1 MMKPEHYRC
10 KKRII
15 AYSSILIIFIF
26 LLSACSNFPLLPS
39 GDSANNFQ
47 LAEVL
52 FQVSLPDGFPD
63 ESRLMLEIV
72 DDVTGIYF
80 NAARY
85 EMVKL
90 DDSHYSLSL
99 LLKVATELKYRYVRV
114 SESAEYEQN
123 GKGQDVRYRI
133 LRINGPQIVD
143 DIIAAW
149 PGYSNPHAGGKITG
163 QVIDAANNAPIPNL
177 LVSAGGYQ
185 ALTSSD
191 GSFILD
197 KLVPGVHNLVIYSMD
212 GAFETFQQG
221 AKVAEGANTPVEVYL
236 NKRPTTTVRFE
247 VRIPRAQANDMP
259 LRFVSNLSTLGN
271 AYAEL
276 SSGSAGSAVNYPKV
290 TKISSTQYRID
301 LELPVGLHLQ
311 YKYSFGDGFWNA
323 EQLETGGFAI
333 RDLIIQEDQLI
344 RDVVESFT
352 VPDIGEVN
360 IAVKVPDS
368 TPAQETVYLQLK
380 PFGWMEPLPMIPK
393 GSGVWEFTIFSPLQY
408 TDSMEY
414 RFCRNGMCEIGA
426 GDAASILTL
435 SPLPT
440 SQTLTSV
447 VAEWQGS
454 AEIVTDSSQ
463 YLAFDAMDTRPD
475 WITGVEFSSHY
486 FPGWRATIDTG
497 LEYSKSLGGDFVVLT
512 PTWTLEQTDHPTLAA
527 KPGHDLLW
535 QETMTLVNHVTM
547 SGQKAILYPRINYTQ
562 GAVNYYASDQWSEE
576 WKAEWFEEY
585 KRFLFNF
592 ADLAQILGI
601 EGIIIEEPA
610 VPYLEYAQK
619 SIDREATPRFF
630 SDNQWNELIS
640 GIRSRYSGKLIG
652 VMTKPAYN
660 MHAPL
665 WLDQVDIVYVL
676 LSPALEIKEGS
687 VEEIRDLFDLEIEYV
702 NAQIG
707 QYEKPVLIGISYPA
721 SDRAIFGLPSSNE
734 HQIVSPLDAV
744 NIDPEFDLQAKIY
757 SAAIQSSAG
766 RDWIIGFISRGY
778 FPYIELQ
785 DASSSIYR
793 KPAGDILWF
802 WYHYLLNKAPQ

>member
-1 MMKPEHYRC
+1 MKPAHYRH
-10 KKRII
+10 KNRIVTC
-15 AYSSILIIFIF
+15 SSIFIIFIF
-26 LLSACSNFPLLPS
+26 LLSSCSNFPLLPT
-39 GDSANNFQ
+39 GDNANNFL

-52 FQVSLPDGFPD
+52 FQVSLPNELTED
-63 ESRLMLEIV
+63 SRLMLEIV

-80 NAARY
+80 NATRY
-85 EMVKL
+85 EMAKV
-90 DDSHYSLSL
+90 DANHYTLSL
-99 LLKVATELKYRYVRV
+99 PLKVATELKYRYVRV

-123 GKGQDVRYRI
+123 GNGQDVRYRI

-149 PGYSNPHAGGKITG
+149 PGYANPVAGGKITG
-163 QVIDAANNAPIPNL
+163 QVIDALNNAPIPNL

-191 GSFILD
+191 GSFNLAD
-197 KLVPGVHNLVIYSMD
+197 LVPGVHNLVIYSMD
-212 GAFETFQQG
+212 GVYETFQQG
-221 AKVAEGANTPVEVYL
+221 ASVAEGANTPVQVYL
-236 NKRPTTTVRFE
+236 KRRPTTTVSFE

-271 AYAEL
+271 AYADL
-276 SSGSAGSAVNYPKV
+276 SSGSAGSAVNYPKM
-290 TKISSTQYRID
+290 TKISSTRYQID
-301 LELPVGLHLQ
+301 LELPIGLHLH

-323 EQLETGGFAI
+323 EQLKTGGFAI
-333 RDLIIQEDQLI
+333 RDLIVQDNQMIK
-344 RDVVESFT
+344 DVVKTFT

-368 TPAQETVYLQLK
+368 TPPQETVYLQLK
-380 PFGWMEPLPMIPK
+380 PFDWMEPLPMVLK

-426 GDAASILTL
+426 GDSASILML

-440 SQTLTSV
+440 TQNLTSV
-447 VAEWQGS
+447 VADWQGS
-454 AEIVTDSSQ
+454 TEIATDSSQ
-463 YLAFDAMDTRPD
+463 YLAFDAMETRPD
-475 WITGVEFSSHY
+475 WIAGVEFSPQYS
-486 FPGWRATIDTG
+486 PGWRATIDAG
-497 LEYSKSLGGDFVVLT
+497 LRYSKNMGGDFVILT
-512 PTWTLEQTDHPTLAA
+512 PTWTLKKKAQPTLAA
-527 KPGHDLLW
+527 IPGQDLQW

-547 SGQKAILYPRINYTQ
+547 SGQKAILYPKINYTQ
-562 GAVNYYASDQWSEE
+562 GANIFYTSDQWSEE

-601 EGIIIEEPA
+601 EGLIIEEPA

-619 SIDREATPRFF
+619 SIDREETPRFF
-630 SDNQWNELIS
+630 TDDQWNELIS
-640 GIRSRYSGKLIG
+640 GVRSRYSGKLIG
-652 VMTKPAYN
+652 VMNKPAYN
-660 MHAPL
+660 TYAPL
-665 WLDQVDIVYVL
+665 WLEQVDIVYVL
-676 LSPALEIKEGS
+676 LSPALEIREGS
-687 VEEIRDLFDLEIEYV
+687 VEEIRNSFDLVIDDV
-702 NAQIG
+702 GSLIG

-721 SDRAIFGLPSSNE
+721 SDSAIFGLPSSNE
-734 HQIVSPLDAV
+734 HLIVTPLDV
-744 NIDPEFDLQAKIY
+744 LNIEPDLDIQAKIY

-766 RDWIIGFISRGY
+766 RDWITGFISRGY
-778 FPYIELQ
+778 FPYLELQ

-793 KPAGDILWF
+793 KPTADIVWF